1 MLNLPFSQP
10 GHWYRGNLHTH
21 STRSDGHTTPAE
33 VCAFYRT
40 RGYDFISLTD
50 HFKERYQ
57 FPITDT
63 TPYRTGEFTTILGA
77 ELHAPATSLG
87 NEWHI
92 LAVGLPEDFA
102 PPNTGETGPQLAE
115 RARAAGA
122 YVAAAHPAWYDLTD
136 QDLLSVPAAG
146 AIEIFNTTCTVGN
159 GKGDSTG
166 YIDRL
171 LSQGHYY
178 QIIATDDAHFNPTR
192 PADSGGNWVMV
203 RSTSLDPSAL
213 LAALHAG
220 HFYSSQGPEF
230 LEVTPLPGGTQM
242 TVRTS
247 PVRAIHLTGCGA
259 SSSTVIRDT
268 DFGAAE
274 LDLGKIEGS
283 YARLT
288 AIDRHGRRAWTNPIR
303 L

>member
-1 MLNLPFSQP
+1 MDNLPFSQP
-10 GHWYRGNLHTH
+10 GRWYRGNLHTH

-50 HFKERYQ
+50 HFLEKYQ

-63 TPYRTGEFTTILGA
+63 APYRTDGFTTILGA

-87 NEWHI
+87 DRWHI
-92 LAVGLPEDFA
+92 LAVGLPGDFA
-102 PPNTGETGPQLAE
+102 PPDPGETGPQLAE
-115 RARAAGA
+115 RAKAAGA

-136 QDLLSVPAAG
+136 QDVLSIPAAG
-146 AIEIFNTTCTVGN
+146 AIEIFNTTCATST

-166 YIDRL
+166 YVDRL

-178 QIIATDDAHFNPTR
+178 QIIATDDAHFRPTR
-192 PADSGGNWVMV
+192 PDWCANWVMV
-203 RSTSLDPSAL
+203 RSPSLDPADL

-230 LEVTPLPGGTQM
+230 LAVTPLPGGTKL

-247 PVRAIHLTGCGA
+247 PVRAIHLTGLGA
-259 SSSTVIRDT
+259 SNSTVSEDS
-268 DFGAAE
+268 DFTTAE
-274 LDLGKIEGS
+274 LDLASIKGAF
-283 YARLT
+283 ARLT
-288 AIDRHGRRAWTNPIR
+288 AVDSHGRRAWTNPIR